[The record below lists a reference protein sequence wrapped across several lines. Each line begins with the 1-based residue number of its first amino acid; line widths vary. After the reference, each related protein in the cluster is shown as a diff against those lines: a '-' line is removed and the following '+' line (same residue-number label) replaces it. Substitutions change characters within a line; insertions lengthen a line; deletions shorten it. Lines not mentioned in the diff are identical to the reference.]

1 MLQPPTIGRIIRF
14 HREAAGL
21 SRQALSE
28 LAGVGTTALYDV
40 EHGKETVQLRTLLR
54 LLEALNIDLRLDGPL
69 MEQFAATEQ
78 PEATG
83 QLTATDLSTPTRPS
97 DAHR

>member
-1 MLQPPTIGRIIRF
+1 MLQPATIGRAVRA

-54 LLEALNIDLRLDGPL
+54 LLDALNIDLRLESPL
-69 MEQFAATEQ
+69 MERLGFVEGSTAQ
-78 PEATG
+78 EA
-83 QLTATDLSTPTRPS
+83 P
-97 DAHR
+97 DAHS